1 MGCEQKGVPMTTRK
15 LARLAALALST
26 LALAAAAQHKEGAS
40 APEVNYQAGTS
51 PLADVPM
58 YQSSNPKA
66 PKMTQA
72 EFDRARQTYFERCAG
87 CHGVL
92 RKGATGKPLTPDI
105 TLAKGTD
112 YLKVFIA
119 YGSPAGMPNWQ
130 TSGEMTEADVDLM
143 ARFIQQ
149 DPPQPPEWGM
159 ADMKKTWKIVVEPK
173 DRPTRKMNNYNIAN
187 IFSTTLRDT
196 GEVALIDG
204 DTKQIINIVKTG
216 YAVHITRTSASGRY
230 LFVIGRDGRINM
242 IDLWMPKPDN
252 VAEIRMGLE
261 ARSVDTSKY
270 KGKEGDFT
278 DKLAIAG
285 AYWPPQF
292 VIMDGNTLEPL
303 KIVSTRGV
311 TVDTQDY
318 HPEPRVASIVAS
330 HFKPEFIVNVKETG
344 KTLMVDYSDINALKV
359 TELGSARYLHDGGW
373 DSTKRYF
380 MVAANNSNKVGVID
394 AKEGKMEAI
403 VDVGKIPHPGRG
415 ANFVHPKF
423 GPVWSTGHLGD
434 DTISLIGTDP
444 KKHKQYAF
452 KEVAKLKGPGGGA
465 LFIKSH
471 PKSTHLYSDAPL
483 NPDPKISQSVVVYDI
498 KNLDKGYTVLP
509 IAEWAGLPDD
519 GGAKRVVQPEFNKA
533 GDEVW
538 FSVWSAKD
546 KASALVVVDDKTLKL
561 KAVIKDPRIITPTG
575 HFNVNNTQHDVY

>member
-1 MGCEQKGVPMTTRK
+1 MTTRK

-26 LALAAAAQHKEGAS
+26 LALAAMAQHKEGAT

-72 EFDRARQTYFERCAG
+72 EFDRARQIYFERCAG

-130 TSGEMTEADVDLM
+130 TSGEMTEADVDMM
-143 ARFIQQ
+143 ARYVQH
-149 DPPQPPEWGM
+149 DAPTPPEWGM
-159 ADMKKTWKIVVEPK
+159 ADMKKTWKIVVAPK
-173 DRPTRKMNNYNIAN
+173 DRPTKKMNNFNISN

-311 TVDTQDY
+311 TVDTQEY

-344 KTLMVDYSDINALKV
+344 KTLMVDYSDINALKI

-394 AKEGKMEAI
+394 AKEGKMEAV

-415 ANFVHPKF
+415 ANFIHPKF

-498 KNLDKGYTVLP
+498 KNLDKGYVTLP